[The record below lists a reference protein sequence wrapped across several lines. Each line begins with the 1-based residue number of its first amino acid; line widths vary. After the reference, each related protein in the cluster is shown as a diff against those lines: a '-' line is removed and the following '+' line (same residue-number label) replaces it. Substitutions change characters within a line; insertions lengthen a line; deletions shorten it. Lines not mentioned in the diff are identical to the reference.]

1 MSNKLQIPSIQSP
14 IMPPLELTEP
24 LDPNPLVYTA
34 NSSANAR
41 SILALLNQTE
51 TGILSLE
58 VNGSEISATL
68 KANGSAVR
76 RFSRHVTTATLQR
89 AVCAFLSEVFHCS
102 Y

>member
-14 IMPPLELTEP
+14 VFPPLELTEP
-24 LDPNPLVYTA
+24 LDPNPLVFTA

-41 SILALLNQTE
+41 SMLALLNKTE
-51 TGILSLE
+51 TGILSVE

-68 KANGSAVR
+68 KANGSDVR

-89 AVCAFLSEVFHCS
+89 AMCAFLSEVFHCS